1 MAIQMRRG
9 AYTNFNPAKLMPGE
23 WAVVVSGD
31 SNAEDGKAAYICF
44 AAGDVKRVATY
55 EDMVDNDHNA
65 VDQNNGA
72 IIKEITDAANKV
84 NSSVI
89 AAAKKSANEATNA
102 SNAAADAANR
112 ADAAAKSAAASTK
125 PYFIQQNEPPRDKRV
140 DGMLWM
146 QTNESTHK
154 ITSFNR
160 WDANAPGT
168 ALWPGATTYPSSSTY
183 PDQIGAWTPFTA

>member
-9 AYTNFNPAKLMPGE
+9 AYVNFNPAKLMPGE

-31 SNAEDGKAAYICF
+31 SGAKDGKAAYICF

-55 EDMVDNDHNA
+55 EDMVDNVHDA

-72 IIKEITDAANKV
+72 IIKEITDAANRV

-89 AAAKKSANEATNA
+89 AAAQKSATEATN
-102 SNAAADAANR
+102 AANR

-125 PYFIQQNEPPRDKRV
+125 PYFIQQSEPPRSVRV
-140 DGMLWM
+140 DGMLWV
-146 QTNESTHK
+146 QTNEGTHK
-154 ITSFNR
+154 IASFKR
-160 WDANAPGT
+160 WDAGLPGT
-168 ALWPGATTYPSSSTY
+168 ALWPGATTFPSDSTY
-183 PDQIGAWTPFTA
+183 PDEKGAWTAFGI

>member
-9 AYTNFNPAKLMPGE
+9 AYVNFSPAKLMPGE

-31 SNAEDGKAAYICF
+31 SGAKDGKAAYICF

-55 EDMVDNDHNA
+55 EDMVDNVHNA

-72 IIKEITDAANKV
+72 IIKEITDAANRV
-84 NSSVI
+84 NGSVI
-89 AAAKKSANEATNA
+89 EAAQKSATEATN
-102 SNAAADAANR
+102 AANR

-125 PYFIQQNEPPRDKRV
+125 PYFIQQNEPPRSVRV

-146 QTNESTHK
+146 QTNEGTHK
-154 ITSFNR
+154 IASFKR
-160 WDANAPGT
+160 WDANLPGKAVFPGASTMPGT
-168 ALWPGATTYPSSSTY
+168 STII
-183 PDQIGAWTPFTA
+183 DEIGAWTTFTL